1 MMFSGGGG
9 HRRSRRAAAVLIAL
23 TLLPVAVVVS
33 TSHASAATIAWN
45 RGAATASGLL
55 AQDLDVPSSDAV
67 QRGQA
72 SHLFAPFSWDGLVA
86 SGPFLRF
93 DYLADSGSI
102 LDYLAV
108 NGTQMSVLAESIQ
121 IEGFRPVSPPL
132 LSAATFTITG
142 PQAIIV
148 AHDEPMALLE
158 IRTLAE
164 PQNVT
169 IRFPA
174 TSTSLQV
181 SSATAWP
188 AASLSFTYGSNTGRI
203 IVGRGGL
210 SVNGSVVTAAMSAD
224 DYLALRA
231 VPGSVEH
238 AAERTAILDA
248 FASGRLAAE
257 YDLVAVSSGG
267 WLENSAQYHA
277 AMGRADSSAVFNR
290 ASLNLDLPTSRS
302 GLVLLAFDPTTMPAD
317 SQHSL
322 VVEDNGTV
330 VPETSDPFASLFAL
344 PGSSD
349 HVAYVRLAMNATVLV
364 VFVPDLSSVDLQVT
378 SVAIPPP
385 GIDRPTQMGI
395 VSAMFV
401 VAVAAAIMF
410 RRQRR

>member
-1 MMFSGGGG
+1 MMFLGGSG
-9 HRRSRRAAAVLIAL
+9 RRRGRRAAAALVAL
-23 TLLPVAVVVS
+23 TLLPIAVVVG
-33 TSHASAATIAWN
+33 TSHASAATVAWN
-45 RGAATASGLL
+45 RGSATASGLL
-55 AQDLDVPSSDAV
+55 AQDLDVPSSDAI
-67 QRGQA
+67 QRGQD

-93 DYLADSGSI
+93 DYLPDTGSI

-121 IEGFRPVSPPL
+121 VEGFRPVSPPL
-132 LSAATFTITG
+132 ISAATFTISG

-158 IRTLAE
+158 IRTLGE

-169 IRFPA
+169 FRFPA

-181 SSATAWP
+181 SRATAWP

-203 IVGRGGL
+203 IVGRGEL
-210 SVNGSVVTAAMSAD
+210 SVNGSVVTAALAAD

-231 VPGSVEH
+231 VPGAVEH

-257 YDLVAVSSGG
+257 YDLVAVSTGG

-277 AMGRADSSAVFNR
+277 VMGKADSSVRFNQ
-290 ASLNLDLPTSRS
+290 ATLNLDMPTSRS
-302 GLVLLAFDPTTMPAD
+302 GLVLLAFDPVTMPAD
-317 SQHSL
+317 LQHTL
-322 VVEDNGTV
+322 VVANNGTV
-330 VPETSDPFASLFAL
+330 IPETPDPFASLFAL

-378 SVAIPPP
+378 SVAVPPP

>member
-1 MMFSGGGG
+1 MFPGGNG
-9 HRRSRRAAAVLIAL
+9 RRRLRRAAAAL
-23 TLLPVAVVVS
+23 VALSLLPIAVVVA
-33 TSHASAATIAWN
+33 TSHTSAVAVPPSPGVPSA
-45 RGAATASGLL
+45 RGLL
-55 AQDLDVPSSDAV
+55 AEDVDVPSSDAI
-67 QRGQA
+67 QRGQE

-93 DYLADSGSI
+93 DYLSDSGSI

-108 NGTQMSVLAESIQ
+108 NGSQMSVLAESIQ
-121 IEGFRPVSPPL
+121 VEGFRPVSPPL
-132 LSAATFTITG
+132 ISASTFTITG
-142 PQAIIV
+142 TQAVIV

-158 IRTLAE
+158 VRTFTE
-164 PQNVT
+164 PVNVT
-169 IRFPA
+169 FRFPA
-174 TSTSLQV
+174 ASTSLQV
-181 SSATAWP
+181 SSATGWP
-188 AASLSFTYGSNTGRI
+188 AASLSFTYGPNTGRI
-203 IVGRGGL
+203 IVGHGEL
-210 SVNGSVVTAAMSAD
+210 SVNGSVVTASLAAD

-277 AMGRADSSAVFNR
+277 VMGKADSSVRFNSAALKLDMP
-290 ASLNLDLPTSRS
+290 ASKS
-302 GLVLLAFDPTTMPAD
+302 GLVILAFDPTTMPAD
-317 SQHSL
+317 PQHNL
-322 VVEDNGTV
+322 VVQDNGTV
-330 VPETSDPFASLFAL
+330 IPETSDPFASLFAL

-349 HVAYVRLAMNATVLV
+349 HVAYVRLAMDATVLV
-364 VFVPDLSSVDLQVT
+364 VFVPDLSSVNLQVT
-378 SVAIPPP
+378 SVPVPAP

-395 VSAMFV
+395 VSALFV